1 MSTEFRVYHFLPV
14 TGSSES
20 SPPDEDEDDDRVE
33 NAAQH
38 TAHNSDD
45 IQHNQGPG
53 HVRALVIDTLG
64 SPGEC
69 T

>member
-1 MSTEFRVYHFLPV
+1 MFLMNTEFRVYHFESRPV
-14 TGSSES
+14 ARSSES

-53 HVRALVIDTLG
+53 HVRA
-64 SPGEC
+64 
-69 T
+69 

>member
-38 TAHNSDD
+38 TAHNSDN

-53 HVRALVIDTLG
+53 HVRA
-64 SPGEC
+64 
-69 T
+69 